1 MFRDRLNKNEIRI
14 MVIIQKK
21 PMTISQ
27 LAKALNKNI
36 SWISR
41 NVNHLKTLGF
51 IDVKRVG
58 RKVYVDINEGPMGA
72 SINTLISEGSML
84 NIEVVLS
91 GPGMQ
96 ILPLILDPGNKAEEI
111 TKRSSLSRR
120 TVYGYIGR
128 LRKMGVVSLTNG
140 IYMLG
145 ERHKPLIEFMKLYA
159 YNSII
164 KSLKNIFPNASIVWH
179 WRDEFIFSLE
189 QSVSDHRFIPAAT
202 SRLRELKYD
211 IIASKEYYLY
221 DPLLKQVSEEEA
233 LIQSYLIDP
242 ENPRLVRMIKKGIK
256 NKEINRN
263 SLLEFS
269 EKYGLV
275 KKIEEIIKNGQQK
288 QIPARQT
295 NKSLG

>member
-211 IIASKEYYLY
+211 TWL
-221 DPLLKQVSEEEA
+221 
-233 LIQSYLIDP
+233 
-242 ENPRLVRMIKKGIK
+242 R
-256 NKEINRN
+256 
-263 SLLEFS
+263 
-269 EKYGLV
+269 
-275 KKIEEIIKNGQQK
+275 
-288 QIPARQT
+288 
-295 NKSLG
+295 